1 MKKAL
6 VFEARREGYG
16 IDQIENPVT
25 VEELRR
31 FLEDFDGDE
40 LIILSHDNGY
50 TYGTISR
57 GCTLQEERDGEYG
70 TEYEEIDEFR
80 IW

>member
-1 MKKAL
+1 MKRAL

-50 TYGTISR
+50 TYGTIGR
-57 GCTLQEERDGEYG
+57 RCTEQQQPEEEEG
-70 TEYEEIDEFR
+70 TGYEEIDEWR